1 MIFCKMLSKQENSK
15 STKIFKINYL
25 LIFILINTLNIYGQ
39 GRNSI
44 KSKRIKV
51 DGVSA
56 VVGDYVI

>member
-15 STKIFKINYL
+15 STKIFIIKYL
-25 LIFILINTLNIYGQ
+25 FIFILINTLNIYGQ

-56 VVGDYVI
+56 EVGDNVI